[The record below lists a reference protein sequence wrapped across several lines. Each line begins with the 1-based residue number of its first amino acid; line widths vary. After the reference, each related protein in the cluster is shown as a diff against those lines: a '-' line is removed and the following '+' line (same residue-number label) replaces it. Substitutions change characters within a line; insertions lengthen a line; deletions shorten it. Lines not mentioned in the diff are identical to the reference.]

1 MLFGSKKGDG
11 EVRSGKN
18 IPAGTRETLPILP
31 VKGTILFPDVIL
43 PILVGKESS
52 KSLLKQV
59 LDKDKMIGVVSVKND
74 ETDKDPI
81 APSDC
86 YYIGAMANILKVV
99 KLPDGNLNVILR
111 GVSRI
116 RVVEFK
122 QTEPYLVAEVEA
134 VEEIESGGPQIEALC
149 ENLKRLTSDAIKL
162 IPNIPDEVEIIVS
175 NIEKPGFLAD
185 IIITNINIPVE
196 EKQKVL
202 EELDI
207 HTRLKTVTKILTK
220 KIEILK
226 MEAKIQSEVKST
238 IDENQREYIL
248 REQLKAIQ
256 KELGEKD
263 ERTAEIDEL
272 REAVTQKGMPEEAE
286 KVALKELDR
295 LARMPHH
302 AAEYTVT
309 RTYIDW
315 ILDLPWSDCTVDNLD
330 IKDAAK
336 VLDEDHYDLEK
347 VKKRVLEYLSVRK
360 LKEDMKGPI
369 LCFVGPPGVGKTS
382 LGRSIARAMGREF
395 IRVSLGG
402 IRDEAEIRGHRRTY
416 IGALPGRIIQG
427 MKKAGSNNPIFMLD
441 EIDKLGMDFRGDP
454 SSALLEVLDPEQNDT
469 FSDHYLEVP
478 YDLSKVIFITTAN
491 QLDPVPPALKDRL
504 EVMALAGYSEEE
516 KLQIARKFLV
526 PRQIEEHG
534 LDKFDMEISDQ
545 AVQTVIGSYTKE
557 AGVRNL
563 EREIAGI
570 CRGIARE
577 VAEGREDPARIEE
590 KDLQAFLGAPK
601 FYQEVAERTMQPG
614 VATGLAWTPA
624 GGDILFI
631 EATRMPGKKELT
643 LTGQLG
649 DVMKESAQAALSY
662 IRSKSSILGIDEDFF
677 EKSDIH
683 LHVPAGAIPKDGP
696 SAGVTLF
703 TALASLLT
711 GVPVRNDVAM
721 TGEITLRGLVLP
733 VGGIKEKVLAARR
746 AGIKTI
752 IMPEKNRKDLDD
764 IPENVRKEVEF
775 LFVKEMDEVLRIAL
789 KTKLENGKVKKSRPD
804 PRSGSESSIVN

>member
-11 EVRSGKN
+11 DDRSGKN
-18 IPAGTRETLPILP
+18 TPIGTCETLPILP
-31 VKGTILFPDVIL
+31 VKGTILFPEVIL

-52 KSLLKQV
+52 KNLLNHV
-59 LDKDKMIGVVSVKND
+59 LGKDKMIGVVSVKNED
-74 ETDKDPI
+74 TDQDPI
-81 APSDC
+81 DVSDC
-86 YYIGAMANILKVV
+86 YSIGAKANILKVV
-99 KLPDGNLNVILR
+99 KLPDGNLNVVLR
-111 GVSRI
+111 GISRI
-116 RVVEFK
+116 RVVDFK
-122 QTEPYLVAEVEA
+122 QQTPYLMAEVESL
-134 VEEIESGGPQIEALC
+134 EELESEGPQIEALC
-149 ENLKRLTSDAIKL
+149 ENLKHLTTDAIKL

-185 IIITNINIPVE
+185 IIVTNINIPVE

-207 HTRLKTVTKILTK
+207 HNRLKKVTTILTK
-220 KIEILK
+220 KIEVLK
-226 MEAKIQSEVKST
+226 LEAKIQSEVKST
-238 IDENQREYIL
+238 IDGNQREYIL

-263 ERTAEIDEL
+263 DRTAEVDDL
-272 REAVTQKGMPEEAE
+272 REAVEQKGMSEEAE
-286 KVALKELDR
+286 KVVLKELDR

-302 AAEYTVT
+302 AAEYSVT

-315 ILDLPWSDCTVDNLD
+315 FLDLTWSGLTADNLN
-330 IKDAAK
+330 IGEAAE
-336 VLDEDHYDLEK
+336 VLDEDHYGLEK

-382 LGRSIARAMGREF
+382 LGRSIARAMGRKF
-395 IRVSLGG
+395 TRVSLGG

-416 IGALPGRIIQG
+416 IGALPGRILQG
-427 MKKAGSNNPIFMLD
+427 VKKAGSNNPIFMLD

-491 QLDPVPPALKDRL
+491 QLDPVPPALRDRL
-504 EVMALAGYSEEE
+504 EVMELAGYSEEE
-516 KLQIARKFLV
+516 KLQIARKFLI
-526 PRQIEEHG
+526 PRQIEGHG
-534 LDKFDMEISDQ
+534 LENFDLEITDQ
-545 AVQTVIGSYTKE
+545 AVQTVIATYTKE

-577 VAEGREDPARIEE
+577 VAEGREDPARIDE

-601 FYQEVAERTMQPG
+601 FYPEVAERTMQPG

-662 IRSKSSILGIDEDFF
+662 IRSKSSSLGIEEDFF

-683 LHVPAGAIPKDGP
+683 IHVPAGAIPKDGP
-696 SAGVTLF
+696 SAGVTIF

-721 TGEITLRGLVLP
+721 TGEITLRGLILP

-746 AGIKTI
+746 AGIHTI
-752 IMPEKNRKDLDD
+752 ILPDKNRNDLED
-764 IPENVRKEVEF
+764 IPENVREDVEF
-775 LFVKEMDEVLRIAL
+775 LFVKEMDEALRIAL
-789 KTKLENGKVKKSRPD
+789 KIKLKNGKVENSRTD
-804 PRSGSESSIVN
+804 SRSGSESSVLN